1 MYIYSVTLLTLDTLT
16 DCQGKQ
22 LGQYKYHPS
31 QSSLDRETLGLNQ
44 DMWNIGLFKMGAL
57 IHLV

>member
-22 LGQYKYHPS
+22 LGQYHPS
-31 QSSLDRETLGLNQ
+31 QSSLNRETLGLNQ